1 MSSSSHRPVV
11 DILIHCPGSHG
22 VIPDQVHKQATA
34 LFQMGVKV
42 LLLCAPGFLRTRN
55 AEYPVAVCMDEG
67 ASSQNQ
73 GSSAKKL
80 AKSIQSVRNQFR
92 LAWEIYTCR
101 PTIVLAA
108 SHIEMHAALWIWP
121 HILLALFFK
130 TIYAMNLHFS
140 PKDKNSGGKWWSRVS
155 SSLAFEPFRIAVAHK
170 HISHPV
176 AVPKFVRMVEVPIG
190 PEKINPI
197 TENVKKIRKEWNVP
211 RGKKVFMSFGS
222 IRNHKNLDLSIRALL
237 DNPNAFLVVI
247 GNAPSH
253 KDRPIKYYQMLAD
266 DLGLSKRVF
275 ISDMFVHDENRLS
288 YFMAADF
295 LLLTHAGTFHSQ
307 TSSLTTAVNARR
319 SVLASSGS
327 SPMRDLVE
335 HYGLGVFVEPD
346 SSEALADGM
355 ATLLNT
361 ERVEPRWEDY
371 ESYATWETNVTRL
384 IQAASDIVNN
394 RPTPQRQFEGLEDE
408 AAPLPT
414 IIRARTLLKPK
425 PERVQKSSVTP
436 TVKAVA
442 PKSKPKVPAKAEIKI
457 PKKKGRPPKVA
468 KKDAKPP
475 MVAVKPIAIPAIPA
489 KRGRKPKAM
498 PSAEGK
504 EKVSHVRKAPAVVIP
519 EQPVKR
525 GRKPKASV
533 AVNGKAKGSAQ
544 TPSIPSKKAA
554 PKKVNPPQVSRSEK
568 SAMEIARLREVN
580 HHRRSLRRRK
590 MVAKSTKN

>member
-1 MSSSSHRPVV
+1 MSSSSNRPIV
-11 DILIHCPGSHG
+11 DVLIHCPGSHG
-22 VIPDQVHKQATA
+22 VIPDQVHKQASA
-34 LFQMGVKV
+34 LHQMGVKV

-73 GSSAKKL
+73 GSSSKKL
-80 AKSIQSVRNQFR
+80 AKSLQSVRNQFR
-92 LAWEIYTCR
+92 LAWEIYKHR
-101 PTIVLAA
+101 PSIVLAA

-140 PKDKNSGGKWWSRVS
+140 PKDKNSGGKWWSRLS

-190 PEKINPI
+190 PEKVISIP
-197 TENVKKIRKEWNVP
+197 ENVKKIRKEWNVP
-211 RGKKVFMSFGS
+211 RGKKVFLAYGS

-253 KDRPIKYYQMLAD
+253 KDRPLKYYQMLAD

-275 ISDMFVHDENRLS
+275 ISDMFVHDVKRLS

-295 LLLTHAGTFHSQ
+295 LLLTHAGSFHSQ

-319 SVLASSGS
+319 RVLASSGS
-327 SPMRDLVE
+327 SPMRDLIE

-346 SSEALADGM
+346 SSEAVADGM

-361 ERVEPRWEDY
+361 ELPEPRWEDY

-384 IQAASDIVNN
+384 IQASSDFINN

-408 AAPLPT
+408 AMPLPT

-425 PERVQKSSVTP
+425 SERVKKSSV
-436 TVKAVA
+436 A
-442 PKSKPKVPAKAEIKI
+442 PSVTASVTKSQVPAKAEINV
-457 PKKKGRPPKVA
+457 PKKKGRLPKVA
-468 KKDAKPP
+468 KKDTKPP
-475 MVAVKPIAIPAIPA
+475 MAAVKPIAIPPTPA
-489 KRGRKPKAM
+489 KRGRKPKVAI
-498 PSAEGK
+498 PAEGK
-504 EKVSHVRKAPAVVIP
+504 ASHVRKAPAVVVP
-519 EQPVKR
+519 KLPVKR

-533 AVNGKAKGSAQ
+533 AVNGKANGASKPA
-544 TPSIPSKKAA
+544 SIPPKKAPSKKA
-554 PKKVNPPQVSRSEK
+554 KVTQPSRSQK
-568 SAMEIARLREVN
+568 SAIEIARLRELN
-580 HHRRSLRRRK
+580 HHRRTLRRRRMAGSSK
-590 MVAKSTKN
+590 KLGV

>member
-1 MSSSSHRPVV
+1 MSSSSNRPIV
-11 DILIHCPGSHG
+11 DVLIHCPGSHG
-22 VIPDQVHKQATA
+22 VIPDQVHKQASA
-34 LFQMGVKV
+34 LHQMGVKV

-73 GSSAKKL
+73 GSSSKKL
-80 AKSIQSVRNQFR
+80 AKSLQSVRNQFR
-92 LAWEIYTCR
+92 LAWEIYKHR
-101 PTIVLAA
+101 PSIVLAA

-140 PKDKNSGGKWWSRVS
+140 PKDKNSGGKWWSRLS

-190 PEKINPI
+190 PEKIISIP
-197 TENVKKIRKEWNVP
+197 ENVKKIRKEWNVP
-211 RGKKVFMSFGS
+211 RGKKVFMAFGS

-253 KDRPIKYYQMLAD
+253 KDRPLKYYQMLAD

-275 ISDMFVHDENRLS
+275 ISDMFVHDVKRLS

-295 LLLTHAGTFHSQ
+295 LLLTHAGSFHSQ

-319 SVLASSGS
+319 RVLASSGS

-346 SSEALADGM
+346 SSEAVADGM
-355 ATLLNT
+355 ATLLNS
-361 ERVEPRWEDY
+361 ELPEPRWEDY

-384 IQAASDIVNN
+384 IQASSDFINN

-408 AAPLPT
+408 SAPLPT
-414 IIRARTLLKPK
+414 IIRARTLLKTK
-425 PERVQKSSVTP
+425 PERVKKSSVP
-436 TVKAVA
+436 PSVISSV
-442 PKSKPKVPAKAEIKI
+442 PKSKPKVPVQAEIKV
-457 PKKKGRPPKVA
+457 PKKQGRPA
-468 KKDAKPP
+468 KAAQKDTKSPTAP
-475 MVAVKPIAIPAIPA
+475 VKPISIPATPT
-489 KRGRKPKAM
+489 KRGRKPKATI
-498 PSAEGK
+498 SLDGK
-504 EKVSHVRKAPAVVIP
+504 AKASSVRKAPAVVIP
-519 EQPVKR
+519 VQSVKR
-525 GRKPKASV
+525 GRKPKVSL
-533 AVNGKAKGSAQ
+533 AVNGKANGSAKS
-544 TPSIPSKKAA
+544 PSIPPKKAPSKKTKAL
-554 PKKVNPPQVSRSEK
+554 QLSRSEK
-568 SAMEIARLREVN
+568 SAMEIARLREIN
-580 HHRRSLRRRK
+580 HRRRTLRRRR
-590 MVAKSTKN
+590 MVGTPQN